1 MVVGEASG
9 DLLGAKL
16 MQALQARCPG
26 LQFEGMGG
34 PAMQA
39 LGFKSHFD
47 AERLAVMGLIE
58 PLLHLPDLIRLRRD
72 LYHFFIEHRPDVFIG
87 IDSPDFNLGLEVKL
101 KQAGLP
107 VVHVVSPSVWAW
119 RQGRVKT
126 IKKAVNLM
134 LTLLPFEAAF
144 YEAHE
149 VPVRYVGHPLAET
162 IPMVVDTAAAKL
174 ALGLAST
181 DTVIALLP
189 GSRQQEIKYLAEP
202 YLLAAKQC
210 FEANPQLKFI
220 TAQVNEKRA
229 EAFLKVKARVAPE
242 LPLQCFIAR
251 SHEVMAAADAVVVTS
266 GTATLEVMLHK
277 KPMVIAYRM
286 SPITHWLAK
295 KLVKLKHM
303 GLPNLLADERLV
315 PELLQDE
322 VTPEA
327 IAKQVLHFLDDQAAS
342 DVLRKKFTDLHQ
354 QLKMPTA
361 DAMADAVMVFL
372 KRAPLP
378 NPPQA

>member
-16 MQALQARCPG
+16 MQALLARCPG

-144 YEAHE
+144 YEKHE
-149 VPVRYVGHPLAET
+149 VPVRYVGHPLAEN
-162 IPMVVDTAAAKL
+162 IPMMTDTAAAKL

-181 DTVIALLP
+181 DTVVALLP

-251 SHEVMAAADAVVVTS
+251 SHEVMAAADTVVVTS

-327 IAKQVLHFLDDQAAS
+327 IAKQVLHFLEDQAAA

-361 DAMADAVMVFL
+361 DAMADAILMTISQFKL
-372 KRAPLP
+372 
-378 NPPQA
+378 